1 MMTTRPKPITE
12 LYAFLV
18 EHHHVN
24 AVIQHGFIGESL
36 SPATVDD
43 RALLLMHRVLQTQS
57 RPKLDPICQFFSR
70 VRDER
75 AHRTFAAFRKLVT
88 ADGKLRVVDGL
99 ALQPGWGAKTAALF
113 VRNLAYIE
121 STPKLRAKFW
131 RDTRV
136 LEGDQLRLP
145 VDAVILTIFET
156 LAPRINWPKAI
167 SAPNVGRYFHND
179 LGYRDEELLVWD
191 DLWFWG
197 FVTQKTVQGRTR
209 ELGWNESKYWAIPHA
224 PRDRQSIADIRRCSE
239 RFLKLICAA
248 K

>member
-1 MMTTRPKPITE
+1 MTARPKQIRD

-24 AVIQHGFIGESL
+24 AAIQQGFLGESL

-57 RPKLDPICQFFSR
+57 RPKLDRICQFFSR
-70 VRDER
+70 IRDQGAYR
-75 AHRTFAAFRKLVT
+75 SFADFHHLITV
-88 ADGKLRVVDGL
+88 DGKLGLVDGL

-145 VDAVILTIFET
+145 VDAVILTIFES
-156 LAPRINWPKAI
+156 LAPHINWSKSI
-167 SAPNVGRYFHND
+167 SPSSVGRYFHHN
-179 LGYRDEELLVWD
+179 LEYRDEELLIWD

-197 FVTQKTVQGRTR
+197 FVTQKTAAGTARVH
-209 ELGWNESKYWAIPHA
+209 GWNESKYWAVPHA
-224 PRDRQSIADIRRCSE
+224 PRDHQSIQRIKRCSE
-239 RFLKLICAA
+239 RFLQLICAP

>member
-1 MMTTRPKPITE
+1 MTANWIPVAVLIHDRKRVGAAREGKQGDGAGVRADPEVYLQSNTHNERGMTMTERPKPIRE

-24 AVIQHGFIGESL
+24 AAIQQGFLGESL

-57 RPKLDPICQFFSR
+57 RPKLDRICQFFSR
-70 VRDER
+70 IRDQG
-75 AHRTFAAFRKLVT
+75 AYQNFAAFHHLITVG
-88 ADGKLRVVDGL
+88 GKLGLVDGL

-145 VDAVILTIFET
+145 VDAVILTIFKS
-156 LAPRINWPKAI
+156 LAR
-167 SAPNVGRYFHND
+167 
-179 LGYRDEELLVWD
+179 
-191 DLWFWG
+191 
-197 FVTQKTVQGRTR
+197 
-209 ELGWNESKYWAIPHA
+209 
-224 PRDRQSIADIRRCSE
+224 
-239 RFLKLICAA
+239 
-248 K
+248 